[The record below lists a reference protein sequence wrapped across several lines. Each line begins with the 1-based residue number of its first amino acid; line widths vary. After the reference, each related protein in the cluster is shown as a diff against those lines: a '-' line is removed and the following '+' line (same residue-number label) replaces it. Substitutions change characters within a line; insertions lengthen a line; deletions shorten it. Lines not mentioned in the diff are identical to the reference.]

1 MALGSWAEWGRKIVD
16 QLESQER
23 SIRELEKAV
32 SSLVVKV
39 AIAGMVGSTI
49 VSIVVAYLLNRVL
62 N

>member
-32 SSLVVKV
+32 SSLVVKMAIV
-39 AIAGMVGSTI
+39 SAIASTVMSAI
-49 VSIVVAYLLNRVL
+49 VAFILKKVL
-62 N
+62 

>member
-32 SSLVVKV
+32 SSLVVKMAIVSAV
-39 AIAGMVGSTI
+39 ASTI
-49 VSIVVAYLLNRVL
+49 MSAIVAFILKKVL
-62 N
+62 